1 MMEMGILLAFTM
13 GMIGLYLLAWI
24 FLIPMKVVVKLMC
37 NSILGGIA
45 VVLVNL
51 VGGAFGINIAL
62 NFLTAALVG
71 VLGIPGM
78 ILCLLLF

>member
-51 VGGAFGINIAL
+51 VGGAFGIHIAL

-78 ILCLLLF
+78 ILCLFLF

>member
-51 VGGAFGINIAL
+51 VGGAFGIHIAL

>member
-13 GMIGLYLLAWI
+13 GMIGPYLLAWI

-51 VGGAFGINIAL
+51 VGGAFGIHIAL

-78 ILCLLLF
+78 ILCLFLF

>member
-24 FLIPMKVVVKLMC
+24 FFIPMKIVGKLLI
-37 NSILGGIA
+37 NSVIGGVAVIL
-45 VVLVNL
+45 LNL
-51 VGGAFGINIAL
+51 VGGAFGIHVAL

-71 VLGIPGM
+71 VLGVPGLV
-78 ILCLLLF
+78 LCLLLF